1 MVVAAVVVVVAVV
14 LDMQAHDAT
23 VWGTNLFQDG
33 FGTVFGWNAS
43 YVERVVIDV
52 AIVVAAAAAA
62 DVAAS
67 SCGSASNSSR
77 RID

>member
-1 MVVAAVVVVVAVV
+1 MTKGVAGAVVAAAVVVAVA

-43 YVERVVIDV
+43 YVERVVVDV
-52 AIVVAAAAAA
+52 AIVVAA
-62 DVAAS
+62 S
-67 SCGSASNSSR
+67 SSGSYSNSSR